1 MLNYL
6 KKILNGQQNK
16 FYFFIKCSERK
27 KSHFLKMTE
36 VLLIKEVTYIFY
48 FFKKTVIF
56 QKKTLLKKLIF
67 LIFYDII
74 FLSNN

>member
-6 KKILNGQQNK
+6 KKILDGQQNK
-16 FYFFIKCSERK
+16 FYFFIKCSEK
-27 KSHFLKMTE
+27 KSHILKMTE